1 MLARGTRLRRDGPAG
16 AAWPGCRCH
25 SLRPLATLASPAGHR
40 QRDLQL
46 NTQGSQRTQLVWGF
60 YNKEMQAV
68 RASADPRTLDDPA
81 AAFADAPPV
90 PFVKPA
96 RWPGPEAASTVA
108 RLLWDDS
115 KLYIAYSCEGSFADA
130 IDPAR
135 CNAGALSALQNAY
148 DPSYSDPR
156 LQRVVMLDDRVEV
169 FLWQRL
175 PGVPFQSYWAFEIN
189 KAGRA
194 LTNINQSV
202 TERGGRTTFDRE
214 WDGRAALDAS
224 LLQDGST
231 MLVALDWSELGVRPG
246 TSSLQLG
253 LFRAE
258 KPAELT
264 AKILDGTSE
273 IDAELATEIEGS
285 LIWSAWTDPGDDV
298 VDFHR
303 TAFFGELQLLGAD
316 GKEAT
321 LRDRY
326 ADADPMSARQG
337 LLDGLL
343 ATVRG
348 WFGDSAEDKRH
359 KARL

>member
-1 MLARGTRLRRDGPAG
+1 
-16 AAWPGCRCH
+16 
-25 SLRPLATLASPAGHR
+25 
-40 QRDLQL
+40 
-46 NTQGSQRTQLVWGF
+46 
-60 YNKEMQAV
+60 MQAL
-68 RASADPRTLDDPA
+68 RATADPRTLDDPA

-96 RWPGPEAASTVA
+96 KWPGPEAAPTVA

-115 KLYIAYSCEGSFADA
+115 NLYIAYSCEGSFADA

-135 CNAGALSALQNAY
+135 CTAGALSALQDAY

-169 FLWQRL
+169 FLWQTL

-194 LTNINQSV
+194 LTNINQSI
-202 TERGGRTTFDRE
+202 TQRGGRTTFDRE

-224 LLQDGST
+224 LLHDGST
-231 MLVALDWSELGVRPG
+231 LLVALDWRELGVRPG
-246 TSSLQLG
+246 SSSLQLG

-258 KPAELT
+258 KPTELT

-273 IDAELATEIEGS
+273 IDAELATEIESS

-303 TAFFGELQLLGAD
+303 AAFFGELQLLGTD
-316 GKEAT
+316 GNDTGVHESE
-321 LRDRY
+321 
-326 ADADPMSARQG
+326 ADAG
-337 LLDGLL
+337 TTGTTKGVLGGLL

-348 WFGDSAEDKRH
+348 WFGDANEPRH
-359 KARL
+359 TAKL